1 MAPMAACGRLE
12 EPNADSSL
20 PDVGMHAPSQ
30 SVPTK
35 IIETEDTT
43 EYHCD
48 RKDVMQSRTCP
59 PTVLGDQALQ
69 DCGLEIEIAVEPRSV
84 DVVASDAKKDRFA
97 GRPVKPDRDDSAVAV
112 QPTTSKNAGSGSS
125 IRGIEKSEQSRVTCL
140 LKHPMFE
147 IAFAG
152 WIFINAVTMGLEQQF
167 VGFDTGSFH
176 SHGGMPPRRQDLTI
190 SMLASFH
197 AEALEVLANKTGSVV
212 TSFNDGIVKLKEM
225 HAPPPKPIVNKL
237 RKLDLAYKVARHLSS
252 ALLDDTI
259 AEMKNLIL
267 PVTKDTMSQKDASP
281 NDSIPI
287 PTDNNQELKDRI
299 ACLEA
304 QIQEVL
310 AGKVLLAE
318 PAAHF
323 VDGSDIPSEHKI
335 TKPEQ
340 TKESKIADGNVLNEE
355 IPTAQK
361 QLTLVEAWARVEER
375 RQLAEIK
382 RIAQAIIDDQQA
394 FHVSLLET
402 TTAFS
407 LSIGSITK
415 Q

>member
-1 MAPMAACGRLE
+1 M
-12 EPNADSSL
+12 S
-20 PDVGMHAPSQ
+20 
-30 SVPTK
+30 
-35 IIETEDTT
+35 
-43 EYHCD
+43 
-48 RKDVMQSRTCP
+48 
-59 PTVLGDQALQ
+59 
-69 DCGLEIEIAVEPRSV
+69 
-84 DVVASDAKKDRFA
+84 
-97 GRPVKPDRDDSAVAV
+97 
-112 QPTTSKNAGSGSS
+112 
-125 IRGIEKSEQSRVTCL
+125 
-140 LKHPMFE
+140 
-147 IAFAG
+147 
-152 WIFINAVTMGLEQQF
+152 
-167 VGFDTGSFH
+167 SFH

-323 VDGSDIPSEHKI
+323 VDGSSDIPKHKI

-340 TKESKIADGNVLNEE
+340 TKESKIADENALNEE
-355 IPTAQK
+355 IPTARK
-361 QLTLVEAWARVEER
+361 QLTLVEAWARLEER

-382 RIAQAIIDDQQA
+382 RIAQAIIDGLPAGLPRTPPRDDD
-394 FHVSLLET
+394 HR
-402 TTAFS
+402 
-407 LSIGSITK
+407 LSEHRLHH
-415 Q
+415 